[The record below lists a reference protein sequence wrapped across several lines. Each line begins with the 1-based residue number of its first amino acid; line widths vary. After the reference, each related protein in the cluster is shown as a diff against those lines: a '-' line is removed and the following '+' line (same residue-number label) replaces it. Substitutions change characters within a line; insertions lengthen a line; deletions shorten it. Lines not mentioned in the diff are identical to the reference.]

1 MQRYLWLKA
10 LAIPLFLQSACTH
23 TQTEELAT
31 NCNWESDGNEPDW
44 LFLKCQVSNQSNRAL
59 SVAFKPVLD
68 ENEDDLTE
76 PTKEELASLEKRLRI
91 RAKAP
96 TAPMIM
102 NGDSSG
108 RPELFMMQ
116 ALTGLG
122 MMALKT
128 GRAPGNFTDGRELEL
143 NAGKSATIVFPL
155 YGSLP
160 SEPKSVR
167 LHFTKPQDKVRTI
180 ELKPDPQDFR
190 RRPQLQGD

>member
-1 MQRYLWLKA
+1 MQSYRWLKT

-44 LFLKCQVSNQSNRAL
+44 LFLKCLVSNQSDRTL
-59 SVAFKPVLD
+59 TVAFKPAL
-68 ENEDDLTE
+68 EDNDDDFAE
-76 PTKEELASLEKRLRI
+76 PTAEELASLEKRLRI

-102 NGDSSG
+102 NGGSSG
-108 RPELFMMQ
+108 RPELFIMQ

-122 MMALKT
+122 MMAIKI
-128 GRAPGNFTDGRELEL
+128 GRTPGHFADGKELEL
-143 NAGKSATIVFPL
+143 KAGKSATIVFPL
-155 YGSLP
+155 LGSLP

-167 LHFTKPQDKVRTI
+167 LHFTKPQDEVKAI
-180 ELKPDPQDFR
+180 ELKPDPQDIR
-190 RRPQLQGD
+190 RRPQ